1 MSDSLV
7 RDVTQWV
14 TRNKLKGGEVLT
26 WERGNT
32 LRHAEPPRHA
42 PCLYA
47 LRRARL
53 IHAHKRAL
61 TGVRR
66 RPQLPG
72 VAAVSSHKKK
82 LAAAG
87 LNGGTHAEIV
97 SHPLLPPVLSLQRSS
112 TSGAAASRPAWPTSG
127 RALSPHNSRWAG
139 TVQHG
144 SGGAGEHE
152 WHARGR
158 SCAVRPCKSRDCCG
172 ARCAP
177 GQRRAS
183 CATWP
188 TAVPAALVPPLRSP
202 HRAGRPAAV
211 PVQIIHS
218 RMYAQVRLGNG

>member
-1 MSDSLV
+1 MLNLRGMRLACTPCGGRGSSM
-7 RDVTQWV
+7 R
-14 TRNKLKGGEVLT
+14 TRELSRAGGGARSALGWQLSART
-26 WERGNT
+26 GKSWWRQ
-32 LRHAEPPRHA
+32 AEGR
-42 PCLYA
+42 
-47 LRRARL
+47 
-53 IHAHKRAL
+53 
-61 TGVRR
+61 
-66 RPQLPG
+66 QQ
-72 VAAVSSHKKK
+72 
-82 LAAAG
+82 
-87 LNGGTHAEIV
+87 EIIADT
-97 SHPLLPPVLSLQRSS
+97 PLPPVLSLQLWS